1 MLPPNV
7 IKISTNECGWQD
19 EFLKNNLTKVAS
31 ILARGG
37 VIVFPTET
45 LYGLGA
51 DYNNPSAVSHI
62 IELKGRPVGMPIAV
76 ALSNINQAKQLARI
90 SEQVSKIIQALIDKP
105 VTLLV
110 PVKDGVDQN
119 LTGGSKLIGLRFPIN
134 AVTKAVLDSFGPLTA
149 TSANIHGGPDP
160 VSIEQ
165 AIDQFGDRVDM
176 YIDTGPCEYG
186 LGSTVIDISNETIKI
201 IRHGACSGEEIQ
213 DLIRR
218 L

>member
-1 MLPPNV
+1 MVPRV
-7 IKISTNECGWQD
+7 IKISTNECGWLD
-19 EFLKNNLTKVAS
+19 EFSKNDLTKVAS

-51 DYNNPSAVSHI
+51 DYSNPSAVSRI
-62 IELKGRPVGMPIAV
+62 IELKGRPEGMPIAL

-90 SEQVSKIIQALIDKP
+90 SEHVSEIILALIGKP
-105 VTLLV
+105 LTFLV
-110 PVKDGVDQN
+110 PVKPGIDRD
-119 LTGGSKLIGLRFPIN
+119 LTGGSKLIGLRFPTN
-134 AVTKAVLDSFGPLTA
+134 PVTKVVLDLYGPLTA
-149 TSANIHGGPDP
+149 TSANVHGGPDP

-165 AIDQFGDRVDM
+165 ALDQFGNKVDM

-186 LGSTVIDISNETIKI
+186 QGSTVIDISSETIKI